1 MALATPRAP
10 GLQLFYTANTLTIC
24 QCGKGLECRSSLPKS
39 RSIEIANSKN
49 GLPSVTDVRAGAKPK
64 FRRRYHG
71 CLNWLAAAARFLQ
84 RIFYTKRA
92 ILPAPAVDR
101 ISRRPGAR

>member
-1 MALATPRAP
+1 
-10 GLQLFYTANTLTIC
+10 
-24 QCGKGLECRSSLPKS
+24 LPKS

-49 GLPSVTDVRAGAKPK
+49 GLPSVPDVRAGAKPK

-92 ILPAPAVDR
+92 ILPPRLSGNITAGRGAMTRDR
-101 ISRRPGAR
+101 NDAAGAGNSPTMSRW